1 MIRSALFFLLLILIS
16 QLFSL
21 AVSEDFSQLAHKF
34 VESPESRARF
44 AQGEDSCHNIE
55 GDEATCEWCSNSFAE
70 QYPLSVEDFQHS
82 FFEGNPCLWKELTR
96 KLDAGEDIQIGVI
109 GGSMTAGVGC
119 YVPRGQCAW
128 PVKLEQMFNSSKVTV
143 HNYAIGGANYD
154 HYLAN
159 GDLQHIE
166 CDLMLVDLA
175 VNAQSY
181 QRNEGWLQNRV
192 DTVIFDILKAH
203 PQRPLLWVTTYRAVP
218 FDRNGNQP
226 YEIGEMSY
234 EVNGELKKYYW
245 LWYSVKIKDYEQ
257 LITSH
262 YDIPVASYRDAVW
275 RGARVNGTMQTFAE
289 PRENQACFFNAN
301 YHPSSATHILVA
313 DVVRLRYA

>member
-1 MIRSALFFLLLILIS
+1 MKTVVI
-16 QLFSL
+16 
-21 AVSEDFSQLAHKF
+21 
-34 VESPESRARF
+34 
-44 AQGEDSCHNIE
+44 NIE

-70 QYPLSVEDFQHS
+70 QYPLRVEDFQHS

-143 HNYAIGGANYD
+143 HNYAIGGVNYD
-154 HYLAN
+154 HYLAK

-181 QRNEGWLQNRV
+181 RRNEG
-192 DTVIFDILKAH
+192 
-203 PQRPLLWVTTYRAVP
+203 
-218 FDRNGNQP
+218 
-226 YEIGEMSY
+226 
-234 EVNGELKKYYW
+234 
-245 LWYSVKIKDYEQ
+245 
-257 LITSH
+257 
-262 YDIPVASYRDAVW
+262 
-275 RGARVNGTMQTFAE
+275 
-289 PRENQACFFNAN
+289 
-301 YHPSSATHILVA
+301 
-313 DVVRLRYA
+313 